1 MLDDSAHLA
10 AHGGALAGAQIF
22 HLLDQVRKIEVDV
35 RAGLGETAQRHRLA
49 LGPDV
54 VVLVVKVLDPARHDG
69 AVLQIVRTL
78 PYRYL

>member
-35 RAGLGETAQRHRLA
+35 RAGRGETAQCCRRA
-49 LGPDV
+49 LGTDV
-54 VVLVVKVLDPARHDG
+54 RVLLVE
-69 AVLQIVRTL
+69 
-78 PYRYL
+78 